1 MGRAGG
7 GVTGSIAAGGAQLR
21 LVKAVWQC
29 GSERRNEVEWRI
41 MSDED
46 GSLLRSIDPKSTS
59 AWCMV
64 LRKLRIHN
72 P

>member
-1 MGRAGG
+1 
-7 GVTGSIAAGGAQLR
+7 
-21 LVKAVWQC
+21 VWQC